1 MLINARSA
9 ASTRAENALAATA
22 DLDAYMS
29 PVEAVHALVHVEGER
44 LPQVLWEYGAGTG
57 NIVTALRQ
65 SGRTCYASD
74 IFDYG
79 FPGTKIEDY
88 ADAVPEWDVEGIVTN
103 PPFNRA
109 LQFLQKSISEVPY
122 VAYLLRTNWLESTRR
137 LPFFKEHPPAR
148 VWVFSRR
155 LPMMHRHGW
164 TGPTAASNVAYAW
177 FVFDVRSDT
186 KKVLGWVDWRTLEIA

>member
-44 LPQVLWEYGAGTG
+44 LLQVLWEYGAGTG

-65 SGRTCYASD
+65 SGRACYASD

-79 FPGTKIEDY
+79 FSGTKIEDY
-88 ADAVPEWDVEGIVTN
+88 ADAVPEWDVEGVVTN

-109 LQFLQKSISEVPY
+109 LEFLQKSISEVPY
-122 VAYLLRTNWLESTRR
+122 VAYLLRTNWFESTRR
-137 LPFFKEHPPAR
+137 LPFFKEHPPTR

-177 FVFDVRSDT
+177 FVFDSHSDT
-186 KKVLGWVDWRTLEIA
+186 KKVLGWVDWKTFATA